1 MTTSEPSLSD
11 VALMTCPACGH
22 RVSHRAAA
30 CPRCGDPINA
40 EVQREQVKSKPPQ
53 RAGNVIAALA
63 SFLVPGLGQLAQGR
77 PLVGLLFFLCTIVG
91 WALWLGWLFH
101 IGAAIEA
108 AVWNGED

>member
-1 MTTSEPSLSD
+1 MTTIEPSPSD

-22 RVSHRAAA
+22 RVSARAAA

-40 EVQREQVKSKPPQ
+40 EVELDAVKAKHPQ
-53 RAGNVIAALA
+53 RAGNVLAALA
-63 SFLVPGLGQLAQGR
+63 SFVLPGVGQLAQGR

-91 WALWLGWLFH
+91 WVLWLGWLFH
-101 IGAAIEA
+101 IGAAVEA